1 MEWGTEMRLTIN
13 ANLDNDA
20 FAEGGVDEVI
30 MMLTQAL
37 DTLKANNDSE
47 LAPGIMVR
55 LWDANGNRVGYLSVE
70 D

>member
-1 MEWGTEMRLTIN
+1 MKLTIN

-20 FAEGGVDEVI
+20 FAEGGVDEVV